1 MRTLIDI
8 PETELAQLNKLSRS
22 RRVSRAELVRS
33 AISQYLESHH
43 AEYAKQAFGLWAG
56 NKVDGLA
63 YQDKMRSEW

>member
-1 MRTLIDI
+1 MRTLVDI

-43 AEYAKQAFGLWAG
+43 AEHAEQAFGLWAG
-56 NKVDGLA
+56 HKVDGLA

>member
-43 AEYAKQAFGLWAG
+43 TEYAKQAFGLWAG

>member
-33 AISQYLESHH
+33 AISKYLESHH
-43 AEYAKQAFGLWAG
+43 ADQVEQAFGLWAG
-56 NKVDGLA
+56 NKVDGVA
-63 YQDKMRSEW
+63 YQNKMRSEW